1 MMEMMRLFINKVWVK
16 KINCNHTLENGM
28 VIKNNDVDLDL
39 TFIESLMGAF
49 YVPDIRH
56 QKEISNKQTSKTNT
70 KSCTHGMYTLSEDL
84 LKINY
89 IKHTQYQI
97 LISTLQ
103 IYRASKGKGNA
114 RVMMESHSF
123 KENNWKMLHGG
134 DI

>member
-1 MMEMMRLFINKVWVK
+1 MMEMIRLFIDTVWVK
-16 KINCNHTLENGM
+16 KINCNHTLENG
-28 VIKNNDVDLDL
+28 VAIKNNDDLDL
-39 TFIESLMGAF
+39 TFIQSLMGAF
-49 YVPDIRH
+49 YVADIRH
-56 QKEISNKQTSKTNT
+56 QKGISNKQISKTNT
-70 KSCTHGMYTLSEDL
+70 KSCTQGIYMLSEDL
-84 LKINY
+84 LKIYY